1 MPEISVSTFRLYLL
15 RAAYLFIAVGLAVM
29 IWPRI
34 INHTTEWALKN
45 GDTAALLAGV
55 QVLAM
60 LGIRYPLKML
70 PLLLF
75 EFTWKSIWLIAIGL
89 PIWRA
94 GQLDAGTAES
104 INACAIGVIVCV
116 VAIPWPYVA
125 STFARAT
132 ADRWR

>member
-60 LGIRYPLKML
+60 LGIRYP
-70 PLLLF
+70 PSRCCPCSCS

-104 INACAIGVIVCV
+104 ITHAQLG
-116 VAIPWPYVA
+116 
-125 STFARAT
+125 
-132 ADRWR
+132 

>member
-1 MPEISVSTFRLYLL
+1 MPDISVSTFRLYLL

-60 LGIRYPLKML
+60 LGIRYPLKR
-70 PLLLF
+70 
-75 EFTWKSIWLIAIGL
+75 S
-89 PIWRA
+89 
-94 GQLDAGTAES
+94 
-104 INACAIGVIVCV
+104 
-116 VAIPWPYVA
+116 A
-125 STFARAT
+125 SLYGAPANWTPAR
-132 ADRWR
+132 WSP